1 MARSDTASLST
12 PSGNIFPPFKFV
24 QSKPVHVGV
33 HVCVCVCVC
42 ARDDGPCP
50 DLKACVFLLLGS
62 LQDWDTYVALLE
74 QANDIDKNEDQEF
87 TGVLLRLLTCVCT
100 PVLVV

>member
-1 MARSDTASLST
+1 M
-12 PSGNIFPPFKFV
+12 